1 MQNQFL
7 QNIFHPLGWDYLKH
21 LTSSIHNSR
30 SSESKKVANISLYQL
45 SNFRFTSLKL
55 SSFNYSSSSSDKY
68 FIIPSRISLAIFS
81 SRSFI
86 PLAFLNPDEKE
97 HRSQKPYLLHYHLQ
111 GELHILQYVLF
122 HPMPA
127 LTFCEW
133 ILCSQYLY
141 F

>member
-1 MQNQFL
+1 MLTPHQQKYRISPKKFNHSSIISALLASIIRINFFKTF
-7 QNIFHPLGWDYLKH
+7 FHPLGWDYLKH

-45 SNFRFTSLKL
+45 SNFSRFTSLKL

-86 PLAFLNPDEKE
+86 PLAFF
-97 HRSQKPYLLHYHLQ
+97 KPR
-111 GELHILQYVLF
+111 
-122 HPMPA
+122 
-127 LTFCEW
+127 
-133 ILCSQYLY
+133 
-141 F
+141 